1 MTLPDPPATPWPGE
15 AWLAALARDTL
26 LDHLDRGDVRHALQR
41 ALDGLST
48 RLHAAVTLVALTDDA
63 TVSWSVGPAVELPL
77 EGGALTRGA
86 GCAVDAGWAAPLW
99 ALGRRVGVLVLHGTQ
114 DPSTAERLDPLLPTL
129 AGLLLRSQQH
139 GQATASNEVAVIRA
153 ALAGAETFVW
163 EWDIDSD
170 WLGDID
176 EGYRL
181 LGYNPATMGHSQDD
195 WNRLIH
201 PDDLDANHEAY
212 LRHARGES
220 KSYEH
225 VYRIK
230 AHDGGWRW
238 YLERGAIVEWHPDG
252 RPRRM
257 AGIQS
262 DLSERKRIEAD
273 AADAL
278 ARLERIA
285 EHVPGVL
292 YQYALPP
299 RQGGKG
305 HFRFVSKRAE
315 QWLGEPA
322 ARILEDPMRLFD
334 AIDPLHLPALWDSFR
349 RSAAGTAEWRQE
361 FRMRRA
367 DGTWRWILGRST
379 PQREADG
386 TLLWH
391 GYLEDMTE
399 RRELEHARHEAA
411 VAEAANRAKTEFL
424 SRISHELRTPLNAV
438 LGFTQLLEMDPA
450 EPPTDGQRR
459 RLKLVRDAGD
469 HLLRMIGD
477 LLDLT
482 RIEAGSLP
490 LVLESVA
497 LQPLLQDTLAML
509 QEAAGTM
516 QVQFDAEGTGA
527 GLYVRADRTRLRQVL
542 LNLIGNA
549 IKYNRIG
556 GCVALA
562 ARVEGGS
569 VVVEVRD
576 TGHGIAER
584 DRSQLFTPFHRGGH
598 AHGRIEGSGIGL
610 SLTRSLAM
618 LMQGQVELGES
629 TPQGSMFRLTLPTT

>member
-1 MTLPDPPATPWPGE
+1 
-15 AWLAALARDTL
+15 
-26 LDHLDRGDVRHALQR
+26 
-41 ALDGLST
+41 
-48 RLHAAVTLVALTDDA
+48 
-63 TVSWSVGPAVELPL
+63 
-77 EGGALTRGA
+77 
-86 GCAVDAGWAAPLW
+86 
-99 ALGRRVGVLVLHGTQ
+99 
-114 DPSTAERLDPLLPTL
+114 
-129 AGLLLRSQQH
+129 
-139 GQATASNEVAVIRA
+139 
-153 ALAGAETFVW
+153 
-163 EWDIDSD
+163 
-170 WLGDID
+170 
-176 EGYRL
+176 
-181 LGYNPATMGHSQDD
+181 
-195 WNRLIH
+195 
-201 PDDLDANHEAY
+201 
-212 LRHARGES
+212 
-220 KSYEH
+220 
-225 VYRIK
+225 
-230 AHDGGWRW
+230 
-238 YLERGAIVEWHPDG
+238 
-252 RPRRM
+252 
-257 AGIQS
+257 
-262 DLSERKRIEAD
+262 
-273 AADAL
+273 
-278 ARLERIA
+278 
-285 EHVPGVL
+285 
-292 YQYALPP
+292 
-299 RQGGKG
+299 
-305 HFRFVSKRAE
+305 
-315 QWLGEPA
+315 
-322 ARILEDPMRLFD
+322 
-334 AIDPLHLPALWDSFR
+334 
-349 RSAAGTAEWRQE
+349 
-361 FRMRRA
+361 MRRA

-629 TPQGSMFRLTLPTT
+629 TPQGSMFCLTLPTA